1 MEELTDRHAIVTGG
15 ATGIG
20 RAIAERLHAEG
31 ARVTVMA
38 RDETRLQAMCQA
50 FPGMQYQVLDVTD
63 EASVQQAFKAAE
75 LASGAVSVL
84 VNNAGS
90 ARTAPF
96 ARTSAAQWQQ
106 MLDVNLTG
114 VFHCIQ
120 AALPSLTQGDYGR
133 LINIASTSGLKGYA
147 YTAAYTAA
155 KHGVIGLTRVLALEL
170 TNTHTTV
177 NAICPGFTNTDIV
190 SEAISNIV
198 SKTGRTE
205 AEALAELVKHNPQK
219 RLIEPE
225 EVAAQVVWLCSDA
238 ARSVNGQALVLAGGE
253 IM

>member
-1 MEELTDRHAIVTGG
+1 MQELTDRHAIVTGG

-31 ARVTVMA
+31 ARVTLMA
-38 RDETRLQAMCQA
+38 RDEARLQALCQQ
-50 FPGMQYQVLDVTD
+50 FPGMRYQVADVTD
-63 EASVQQAFKAAE
+63 EASVQQAFRAAE
-75 LASGAVSVL
+75 QQAGPVAVL
-84 VNNAGS
+84 VNNAGA

-96 ARTSAAQWQQ
+96 ARTSSAQWQQ

-133 LINIASTSGLKGYA
+133 LITIASTSGLKGYA

-170 TNTHTTV
+170 AGTAVTA
-177 NAICPGFTNTDIV
+177 NAICPGFTHTDIV

-198 SKTGRTE
+198 SKTGRSE
-205 AEALAELVKHNPQK
+205 AEALAELVRHNPQQ
-219 RLIEPE
+219 RLIEPD
-225 EVAAQVVWLCSDA
+225 EVAAQVIWLCSHG